1 MKTPF
6 KVGIFVLATALV
18 AAYLI
23 LTFSDKE
30 FGVEKKYYYI
40 YFDEVGGLSIGAD
53 VEVKGVK
60 VGKVE
65 DITFEKNNRIKVKVS
80 VRSEVPIYRDAI
92 AYIRTYGLMGDK
104 YVYIDPGHPEA
115 GKLANED
122 YIVRSKIYATTE
134 QTFATAEEVAGKLS
148 KLLDNLS
155 ESLKKEDL
163 KKIVHGLSKLIE
175 NTNQIVE
182 QNKDNINKSME
193 NVKEITTDLRQNLP
207 SLIKK
212 LDKVASNLEVI
223 TTENRENLKEL
234 IANLKDTSKTL
245 KEKSPKLLDDIDEAA
260 VQVRDVVK
268 ENRKDVRVSM
278 ENVKDSSVKLK
289 NILTKIDKGQGTV
302 GKLINEDKLYNT
314 ANESIEAFSKPFKV
328 LMESEFDIAVY
339 GEKHTGN
346 EDAKSAIAFLLS
358 PKDDRYYYLGFV
370 NNSNGSISKIE
381 ESITGGVPTEKIQ
394 KKFGILF
401 DVQYAR
407 RLFTFKNSGIWFRG
421 GLKESSGDI
430 GVDYTYK
437 NNFRITTDLYKFD
450 RNKFDGEPEHPELDI
465 GINYYFKNNPIFVK
479 FGGSDLLNDDVRG
492 IYIGGGFLFSDE
504 YIKYLL
510 GAVSATQ

>member
-6 KVGIFVLATALV
+6 KVGIFVIITSII

-60 VGKVE
+60 VGRVE
-65 DITFEKNNRIKVKVS
+65 NITFEKNNRIKVKVS
-80 VRSEVPIYRDAI
+80 IKAEVPVYRDAI

-115 GKLANED
+115 GVLANED

-175 NTNQIVE
+175 NTNQLVE
-182 QNKDNINKSME
+182 QNKDNINKSLT
-193 NVKEITTDLRQNLP
+193 NVRDITTELRDDLP

-212 LDKVASNLEVI
+212 LDKVASNLESI
-223 TTENRENLKEL
+223 TSENKQNIKEL
-234 IANLKDTSKTL
+234 IANLKETSKAL
-245 KEKSPKLLDDIDEAA
+245 KEKAPKTLDDIDEAA
-260 VQVRDVVK
+260 VQVRDTVK
-268 ENRKDVRVSM
+268 ENRSDVRVTVSKAK
-278 ENVKDSSVKLK
+278 ESSEKLSS
-289 NILTKIDKGQGTV
+289 ILTKVDEGKGTI
-302 GKLINEDKLYNT
+302 GKLINEDKLYRE

-346 EDAKSAIAFLLS
+346 EDAKSGIAFLLS

-381 ESITGGVPTEKIQ
+381 ESITGGTPTEKVQ

-407 RLFTFKNSGIWFRG
+407 KLLAFKNSGLWFRG

-437 NNFRITTDLYKFD
+437 DRFRITTDLYKFD
-450 RNKFDGEPEHPELDI
+450 RDKFNGEPEHPELDI
-465 GINYYFKNNPIFVK
+465 GINYYFKRNPIFVK
-479 FGGSDLLNDDVRG
+479 FGGSDLLNDNVRG

-510 GAVSATQ
+510 GAVAATQ

>member
-1 MKTPF
+1 MKTPI
-6 KVGIFVLATALV
+6 KVGIFVLLTSLIG
-18 AAYLI
+18 AYLI

-30 FGVEKKYYYI
+30 FGVKKNFYYI
-40 YFDEVGGLSIGAD
+40 YFDEVGGLTIGAD

-65 DITFEKNNRIKVKVS
+65 NITFEKNNRIKVKVS
-80 VRSEVPIYRDAI
+80 VKSEVPIYRDAI

-163 KKIVHGLSKLIE
+163 KKIVQGLSKLIE
-175 NTNQIVE
+175 NTNQLVE
-182 QNKDNINKSME
+182 QNKDNINKSLT
-193 NVKEITTDLRQNLP
+193 NVRDITTELKQDLP

-212 LDKVASNLEVI
+212 LDKVAQNLDTI
-223 TTENRENLKEL
+223 TSENKENIKEL
-234 IANLKDTSKTL
+234 IANLKETSKTL
-245 KEKSPKLLDDIDEAA
+245 KEKTPKIAEDIDQAA
-260 VQVRDVVK
+260 VQVRDTVK
-268 ENRKDVRVSM
+268 ENRPDVRNSVV
-278 ENVKDSSVKLK
+278 NVKESSEKLK
-289 NILTKIDKGQGTV
+289 NILTKVDEGEGTI
-302 GKLINEDKLYNT
+302 GKLINEDKLYKS

-328 LMESEFDIAVY
+328 LMDSEFDILVY

-346 EDAKSAIAFLLS
+346 EDAKSGIAFLLS

-381 ESITGGVPTEKIQ
+381 ESISGGVPTEKVQ

-407 RLFTFKNSGIWFRG
+407 KLLKYQKSGLWFRG

-430 GVDYTYK
+430 GIDYTYG
-437 NNFRITTDLYKFD
+437 NNFKITTDLYKFD
-450 RNKFDGEPEHPELDI
+450 RDKFDGEPKHPELDI
-465 GINYYFKNNPIFVK
+465 GLNYYFKRNPFFVK
-479 FGGSDLLNDDVRG
+479 FGGSDLLNNNVRG
-492 IYIGGGFLFSDE
+492 VYIGGGFLFTDE

>member
-6 KVGIFVLATALV
+6 KVGIFVIVTSII

-30 FGVEKKYYYI
+30 FGVEKKIYYI

-80 VRSEVPIYRDAI
+80 IKSEVPVYRDAV

-115 GKLANED
+115 GKLSNED

-148 KLLDNLS
+148 KLLDNLTA
-155 ESLKKEDL
+155 SLKKEDL
-163 KKIVHGLSKLIE
+163 KKIVHGLSELIE

-182 QNKDNINKSME
+182 QNKDNINKSLV
-193 NVKEITTDLRQNLP
+193 NVRDITTELKKDLP

-212 LDKVASNLEVI
+212 LDKVASNLENI
-223 TTENRENLKEL
+223 TSENRENLKEL
-234 IANLKDTSKTL
+234 IANLKDTSETL
-245 KEKSPKLLDDIDEAA
+245 KKKTPKLIEDIDEAA
-260 VQVRDVVK
+260 VQVKDTVK
-268 ENRKDVRVSM
+268 ENRPDVKVSVK
-278 ENVKDSSVKLK
+278 NVKESSERLK
-289 NILTKIDKGQGTV
+289 NILVKVDEGKGTI
-302 GKLINEDKLYNT
+302 GKLINEDKLYKS

-328 LMESEFDIAVY
+328 LMESEFDIAIY

-346 EDAKSAIAFLLS
+346 KDAKSGIAFLLS

-381 ESITGGVPTEKIQ
+381 ESITDGTPTEKVQ

-407 RLFTFKNSGIWFRG
+407 KLLAFKNSGLWFRG

-430 GVDYTYK
+430 GIDYTYK
-437 NNFRITTDLYKFD
+437 DRFRIMTDLYKFD

-465 GINYYFKNNPIFVK
+465 GINYYFKKNPIFVR
-479 FGGSDLLNDDVRG
+479 FGGSDLLNDNVRG

>member
-1 MKTPF
+1 VKTPF
-6 KVGIFVLATALV
+6 KVGIFVILTSFI

-30 FGVEKKYYYI
+30 FGVEKKFYYI

-60 VGKVE
+60 VGRVE

-80 VRSEVPIYRDAI
+80 IKSEVPIYRDAI

-104 YVYIDPGHPEA
+104 YVYIDPGHPES
-115 GKLANED
+115 GKLASGD
-122 YIVRSKIYATTE
+122 FIVRSKIYATTE

-148 KLLDNLS
+148 KLIDQ
-155 ESLKKEDL
+155 
-163 KKIVHGLSKLIE
+163 LSKSLEKGDLERILRGLGDLID
-175 NTNQIVE
+175 NA
-182 QNKDNINKSME
+182 NKILSKNEKNIDQSLE
-193 NVKEITTDLRQNLP
+193 NVKYITSDLRKNLP

-212 LDKVASNLEVI
+212 LDKVADNLESI
-223 TTENRENLKEL
+223 TSENKENLKEL
-234 IANLKDTSKTL
+234 IANLRETSEAL
-245 KEKSPKLLDDIDEAA
+245 KKRTPDLIEDVDQAA
-260 VQVRDVVK
+260 VQVRDVIK
-268 ENRKDVRVSM
+268 ENRPDVRVSVA
-278 ENVKDSSVKLK
+278 NVKESSEKLK
-289 NILTKIDKGQGTV
+289 NILEKVDKGQGTI
-302 GKLINEDKLYNT
+302 GKLINEDKLYKS

-328 LMESEFDIAVY
+328 LMDSEFDISIY

-346 EDAKSAIAFLLS
+346 EDAKSGIAFIMS

-381 ESITGGVPTEKIQ
+381 ESVTGGVPTEKIQ

-401 DVQYAR
+401 DIQYAR
-407 RLFTFKNSGIWFRG
+407 KLIKFKNSGLWFRG

-430 GVDYTYK
+430 GIDYTYK
-437 NNFRITTDLYKFD
+437 NNFKISTDIYKFD
-450 RNKFDGEPEHPELDI
+450 RSKFEGEPDNPELDI
-465 GINYYFKNNPIFVK
+465 GINYYFKKNPIFVK
-479 FGGSDLLNDDVRG
+479 FGGSDLLNDNVRG